1 MNLAAY
7 FRDFQKFIHSDPRS
21 ENDLNDILTD
31 TDLSEENQLEEL
43 IVLLE
48 RLESHQG
55 LEIPKVDF
63 DVKELAKFIRNYYL
77 TNI

>member
-7 FRDFQKFIHSDPRS
+7 FKDFQKFIHSDPKA

-31 TDLSEENQLEEL
+31 SDLSEENQLEEL

-48 RLESHQG
+48 ELESHKG
-55 LEIPKVDF
+55 LEIPKIDL

-77 TNI
+77 TDI